1 MSKHLLVSSFE
12 ITAEVWV
19 GDTESGT
26 ASRIALQPFKVR
38 PQDLAK
44 WVMAEWPQ
52 QHQRL
57 KEQVALIEIQEVEQ
71 ALFAELRRAEEER
84 QLAAAPPAKAKRT
97 RKSAAAKASEA
108 SEEAAV
114 RSRTFQDGGQAAT

>member
-1 MSKHLLVSSFE
+1 MSKHLLVSGFE

-71 ALFAELRRAEEER
+71 ALFAELKRAEEER
-84 QLAAAPPAKAKRT
+84 QQAAAPPAKAKRA
-97 RKSAAAKASEA
+97 RKSAAAKNGEA

-114 RSRTFQDGGQAAT
+114 RARSYPAGGEPTT